1 LPKDHRLPATP
12 HLTGLT
18 AAEVAERVRR
28 GETNAFRARVGR
40 SYWDII
46 RDNVFN
52 LFNIVLFTL
61 LVIVV
66 IMGDYAPALFAGLS
80 VVSNSIL
87 GSFQEVSAKRKL
99 DRLAA
104 LNAATVKVIRDGA
117 RQEVAISDVVKD
129 DLIPLEPG
137 DRLVVDGRILHAD
150 ALEMDESQ
158 LTGESDAVLK
168 EVDSEVHSG
177 SFCIAGTGVMVATQ
191 VGKNS
196 TINQLSSIAKAYRNV
211 KTPTQKRIDSI
222 VEITVI
228 IMLIIVPMLFIAGW
242 LSQQPFLEIVK
253 NLVVFVS
260 SIVPQGLVL
269 VAVLSL
275 TIGAISISRHQTLIQ
290 RVNAVESMANVTV
303 LCFDKTGT
311 LTQNQLRVIELK
323 PLNGMGE
330 GAVREQLK
338 LYTDSLAHRNKT
350 AHAVSEYCAATPSLN
365 GSAPA
370 KLKEIPFSSARKWGA
385 VVFDSETLILGAPER
400 VLKAAGAEAAIAEA
414 GQLSRQGLRVLA
426 FARTAQPPGDAAI
439 GGAEPLALVILSDQV
454 RPDIQATLQS
464 FRDQEVRLKVI
475 SGDNL
480 ETVKAIAGQA
490 GMPIERAYTGD
501 ELEAMTEADFA
512 SAVQQ
517 GDLFARIEP
526 DTKRRIIAAL
536 KKEGEYVAMVG
547 DGVND
552 VPALKEAH
560 LAVVMNDGAQIS
572 KDVGDI
578 VLLNNAMSTLPL
590 AFAEGREITQTIFAT
605 TKLFLAKNF
614 YSIALI
620 FFIGFMLLPF
630 PTTPVQISW
639 ITFGT
644 VNIPATLIAF
654 KILRP
659 SYMKQFRRD
668 VMDYVLIAGMSG
680 AVMLA
685 VLFVIAYFGTQNDFF
700 AARSAVTMY
709 IALYGILIFWHIHEI
724 DILDT
729 RSLLR
734 GWKLVVLGVILTA
747 LTMIVPFIIP
757 EPFQFVPPTPMI
769 WVAIVATFL
778 ITAILVTT
786 QVRSRHL
793 TKQLWQIFDP

>member
-1 LPKDHRLPATP
+1 MPSPS
-12 HLTGLT
+12 HLTGLN
-18 AAEVAERVRR
+18 AAEVAERIRR
-28 GETNAFRARVGR
+28 GETNAFKARVGR

-61 LVIVV
+61 LIIVV
-66 IMGDYAPALFAGLS
+66 IMGDYAPAIFAGLS

-87 GSFQEVSAKRKL
+87 GSFQEISAKRKL

-104 LNAATVKVIRDGA
+104 LNASTVKVIREGV
-117 RQEVAISDVVKD
+117 RQEVAISAVVKD
-129 DLIPLEPG
+129 DLIPIEPG
-137 DRLVVDGRILHAD
+137 DRLVVDGRILRAD

-168 EVDSEVHSG
+168 EIDSAVSSG

-228 IMLIIVPMLFIAGW
+228 IMIILVPMLFIAGW

-311 LTQNQLRVIELK
+311 LTQNQLKVIDLK
-323 PLNGMGE
+323 PLNGVSE
-330 GAVREQLK
+330 KSIREQLK
-338 LYTDSLAHRNKT
+338 LYTEALAHRNKT
-350 AHAVSEYCAATPSLN
+350 AHAVADYCATTPSLN
-365 GSAPA
+365 GSTPP

-385 VVFDSETLILGAPER
+385 VVFEQETLIMGAPER
-400 VLKAAGAEAAIAEA
+400 VLRSAGASAAIAEA
-414 GQLSRQGLRVLA
+414 EQLSTQGLRVLA
-426 FARTAQPPGDAAI
+426 FARTAAAPI
-439 GGAEPLALVILSDQV
+439 DGLIQDAEPLALVILSDQV

-464 FRDQEVRLKVI
+464 FRDQDVRLKVI

-480 ETVKAIAGQA
+480 ETVKAIALQA
-490 GMPIERAYTGD
+490 GMPIERAYTG
-501 ELEAMTEADFA
+501 EQLEAMNEADFV

-526 DTKRRIIAAL
+526 DTKRRIIASL
-536 KKEGEYVAMVG
+536 KGAGEYVAMVG

-614 YSIALI
+614 YNIALI

-680 AVMLA
+680 ATMLA
-685 VLFVIAYFGTQNDFF
+685 VLFVIAYFGTNSDFY

-709 IALYGILIFWHIHEI
+709 IALYGILIFWHIHDI

-729 RSLLR
+729 RSMIR
-734 GWKLVVLGVILTA
+734 GWKLVTLGVILTG
-747 LTMIVPFIIP
+747 LTMIVPFIVP
-757 EPFQFVPPTPMI
+757 EPFQFVPPAPMI
-769 WVAIVATFL
+769 WVAIMATFL